1 MDKGLARQLARVLVT
16 ARGAEA
22 SSPGRPHFQR
32 SIRMF
37 DAGSIPE
44 KGLGKVPDQ
53 RKDTQMRKKL
63 YATLGLA
70 GLCLASVY
78 NSIFTRQPKYL
89 GASE

>member
-1 MDKGLARQLARVLVT
+1 
-16 ARGAEA
+16 
-22 SSPGRPHFQR
+22 
-32 SIRMF
+32 
-37 DAGSIPE
+37 
-44 KGLGKVPDQ
+44 
-53 RKDTQMRKKL
+53 MRKKL